1 MDIKYAWTDAS
12 SHSSLPFLLPSLS
25 LSPSPCFYHF
35 PVFYSRRRFS
45 LCIHIPPLPRL
56 VPALLGPAGSLSFF
70 SRRAISSQRVAR
82 SARVHVLS
90 LESAGQTGARHST
103 DTCITTPKGGNL
115 TSRGQ
120 HLLPLFVSSNLI
132 LKSFSLSLFLSP
144 SFFDQFRFETNN
156 WFSTAPLPLFFLRNG
171 TRDVFI
177 PRKRKDQIGGTQ
189 CIKFHTITKLFVQM
203 KRVRTEG

>member
-120 HLLPLFVSSNLI
+120 HLLPPFVSSNLI
-132 LKSFSLSLFLSP
+132 LKPFSLSLFFSHPP
-144 SFFDQFRFETNN
+144 SSINFVSRPIIGSRQRLYPFFFCETVHVTFSFRE
-156 WFSTAPLPLFFLRNG
+156 NG
-171 TRDVFI
+171 R
-177 PRKRKDQIGGTQ
+177 
-189 CIKFHTITKLFVQM
+189 IK
-203 KRVRTEG
+203 